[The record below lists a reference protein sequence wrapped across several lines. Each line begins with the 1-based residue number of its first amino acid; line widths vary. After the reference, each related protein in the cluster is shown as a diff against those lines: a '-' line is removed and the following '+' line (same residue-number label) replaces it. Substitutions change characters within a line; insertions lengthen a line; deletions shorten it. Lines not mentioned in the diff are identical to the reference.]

1 VLGPG
6 PCRGPVPFT
15 TSRPAADADSDHL
28 WPVPGVLPSGR
39 RPSREAGALPGVR
52 RTGGGRR
59 AVCGR
64 RRGSAAPRSRRSRQ
78 PPAGPCPLGRE
89 GRLICPSTRGPRPPG
104 ATPDHGRGARGGSGR
119 RNGGGPGNDLPP
131 GRPPRKSRRT
141 ALLVGITALGLIGL
155 LAGAWAWDLFGLRS
169 RWAPPTPP
177 AVLSWHMPDR
187 IDDLAFGGTLPAK
200 EREAGKTLLVVE
212 VQLPRQ
218 LLDGRSGWLEWSV
231 AFHGA
236 DLSLVT
242 PDGQASP
249 PLLVT
254 AIDPVG
260 GPPVPSWPPGFGNQD
275 RWIPGSGSA
284 RVRGQRPAPERFKVK
299 AAFVVLQSSVRAGGL
314 PRPIQ
319 GRPVRAVPAKR
330 CTV

>member
-1 VLGPG
+1 MPIQITCGR
-6 PCRGPVPFT
+6 CQASYPVDDDL
-15 TSRPAADADSDHL
+15 R
-28 WPVPGVLPSGR
+28 GR
-39 RPSREAGALPGVR
+39 RVRCRECGEPVVVEGPFAAAGEEAPRLDPAEAANHPPGLALSGVR
-52 RTGGGRR
+52 D
-59 AVCGR
+59 A
-64 RRGSAAPRSRRSRQ
+64 SFAP
-78 PPAGPCPLGRE
+78 
-89 GRLICPSTRGPRPPG
+89 PPG
-104 ATPDHGRGARGGSGR
+104 ALVPLAQPLTTAVVPAAEVADEMGE
-119 RNGGGPGNDLPP
+119 GPGNDLPP